1 VFAEQREAMQAQ
13 SDAMRENSKAL
24 REALRN
30 GAAPEEIRPLADKQ
44 GEQIAAMI
52 MAKAQ
57 MRQSMATILSEEQMK
72 ALQDSFMAGMEMR
85 MRR

>member
-1 VFAEQREAMQAQ
+1 
-13 SDAMRENSKAL
+13 
-24 REALRN
+24 
-30 GAAPEEIRPLADKQ
+30 
-44 GEQIAAMI
+44 MI

-72 ALQDSFMAGMEMR
+72 ALQDSFMTGMEMR